1 MKKSIKKMLC
11 VLMAVITLISVTVLP
26 TSAAAPQERNI
37 SHDDEVM
44 PCFVSI
50 STATRSLTKSGFK
63 ATASATLTAQYS
75 TDLIIFMYLQRKE
88 SGTYKTIESWEK
100 TGTGV
105 YLSLEKTVSINIFYD
120 YRIYVMFTADRES
133 VAYYAYP

>member
-1 MKKSIKKMLC
+1 MKKSVKKILC
-11 VLMAVITLISVTVLP
+11 ILMAVITLISVTVIP
-26 TSAAAPQERNI
+26 TSAAKAPERNI
-37 SHDDEVM
+37 SYDDQVM

-50 STATRSLTKSGFK
+50 STASRSLTKSGFK

-75 TDLIIFMYLQRKE
+75 TDLIITIYFQRKE
-88 SGTYKTIESWEK
+88 SGKYKTIETWEK

-105 YLSLEKTVSINIFYD
+105 HLALEKQASINIFYD
-120 YRIYVMFTADRES
+120 YRIYVVFTADRES

>member
-26 TSAAAPQERNI
+26 TSAAAPQEINI

-100 TGTGV
+100 SGTGV

>member
-1 MKKSIKKMLC
+1 MKKSIKKILC
-11 VLMAVITLISVTVLP
+11 VLMAVITLISVTVIP
-26 TSAAAPQERNI
+26 TSAANSTEINV
-37 SHDDEVM
+37 SYDDEVM

-50 STATRSLTKSGFK
+50 STPTLALVKSGFK

-100 TGTGV
+100 SGTGV